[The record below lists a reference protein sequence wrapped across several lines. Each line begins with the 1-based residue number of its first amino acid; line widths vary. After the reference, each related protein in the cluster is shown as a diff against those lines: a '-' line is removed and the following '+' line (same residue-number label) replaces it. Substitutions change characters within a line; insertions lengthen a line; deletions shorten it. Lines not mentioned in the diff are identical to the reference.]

1 MTAPNAADG
10 DREIRELLEARTRAF
25 GRRDAAGAA
34 AAYDDDLV
42 LYDAVGPFVRRGEDP
57 AARLEKWIASYRTGI
72 GHEIRDLEIT
82 AGPDLAFCHFL
93 VRISG
98 TMRDGTEVG
107 MWVRATSCLRRQDG
121 TWTIVHEH
129 ASVPFDADTGHAV
142 LRGEL

>member
-1 MTAPNAADG
+1 MTTDG
-10 DREIRELLEARTRAF
+10 ERQIRDLLESRARAF
-25 GRRDAAGAA
+25 ARRDAAGAA

-42 LYDAVGPFVRRGEDP
+42 LFDAIGPFVRRGEEP
-57 AARLEKWIASYRTGI
+57 ADRLEGWVASYSTGI

-82 AGPDLAFCHFL
+82 AGTDLAFCHFL

-107 MWVRATSCLRRQDG
+107 MWVRATSCLRRQGDA
-121 TWTIVHEH
+121 WTIVHEH
-129 ASVPFDADTGHAV
+129 ASVPFDADTGQAV

>member
-1 MTAPNAADG
+1 MTADG
-10 DREIRELLEARTRAF
+10 DRQIRELLETRTRAF
-25 GRRDAAGAA
+25 GNRDTATAA
-34 AAYDDDLV
+34 AAYDGELV

-57 AARLEKWIASYRTGI
+57 TERLERWIELYRTGI

-82 AGPDLAFCHFL
+82 AGGDVAFCHFL

-98 TMRDGTEVG
+98 TMQDGTEVG
-107 MWVRATSCLRRQDG
+107 MWVRATSCLRRQNGD
-121 TWTIVHEH
+121 WTIVHEH

>member
-1 MTAPNAADG
+1 MTADSE
-10 DREIRELLEARTRAF
+10 RQIRELLQTRIRAF
-25 GRRDAAGAA
+25 GRRDATTAA
-34 AAYDDDLV
+34 AGYDHDLV
-42 LYDAVGPFVRRGEDP
+42 LYDVIGPFVRRGEDP
-57 AARLEKWIASYRTGI
+57 ADRLENWIASYRTGI

-82 AGPDLAFCHFL
+82 AGADLAFCHFL

-121 TWTIVHEH
+121 AWTIVHEH